1 MTGIAWRLGVDYGS
15 SHTVAVLSRPG
26 GETPRPLTFDGSPLL
41 SSAIYAEPDGTL
53 LTGQDAHAAAR
64 SEPARHEPHPKRQ
77 IDAGTL
83 LLGDRQV
90 PVTEAIAA
98 TLRRVAEE
106 AARVSGGAD
115 LDVVLTHPAGWG
127 PTRRATLRAA
137 AESAGFA
144 APAMLPEPVA
154 AASQALSGRD
164 KSGKPLLVYDLGGGT
179 FDVALVR
186 DTDEGV
192 EILAADGTPD
202 LGGQDLDALVVDLVR
217 RAVEER
223 DPPAWAR
230 LSTPATPADRR
241 HFRLLWDNARL
252 AKESLSRRSSATVA
266 VPLLEQEAHLT
277 REQFERSAAPVLAL
291 TVDQTLGLLRRA
303 ALSPADL
310 DGILLVGGA
319 TRTPLVATLLHRAMG
334 GPPTV
339 LEQPELIVAEGA
351 VHQMPSRPKAPATP
365 QEPPPPTTPK
375 ASTPDATPASTP
387 AFRTQGARG
396 PKLTGA
402 AVAAAALIGGI
413 WYATAHA
420 SALNATPPGAQ
431 AFGIALLVGAF
442 LVMIGDLARAGRP
455 DLLLIDGRGIH
466 MRRIRWGRGIQDLS
480 LPWPEISEV
489 LVAPPGLPLSL
500 VVRTHLGPR
509 DGAARTG
516 RPYRSDVNGYEL
528 CTLREVGASPV
539 QLRTAIAAHRPT

>member
-1 MTGIAWRLGVDYGS
+1 M
-15 SHTVAVLSRPG
+15 
-26 GETPRPLTFDGSPLL
+26 
-41 SSAIYAEPDGTL
+41 
-53 LTGQDAHAAAR
+53 
-64 SEPARHEPHPKRQ
+64 
-77 IDAGTL
+77 
-83 LLGDRQV
+83 

-303 ALSPADL
+303 ALSPPTWTASCWWAAPRAPHWWPRCCT
-310 DGILLVGGA
+310 GRWAARRRCWSSRSSSWPRVRY
-319 TRTPLVATLLHRAMG
+319 TRCPAAPRLPQPLRNPRRLPRRRHP
-334 GPPTV
+334 PPTR
-339 LEQPELIVAEGA
+339 
-351 VHQMPSRPKAPATP
+351 RPRPRPRSARKAPA
-365 QEPPPPTTPK
+365 
-375 ASTPDATPASTP
+375 
-387 AFRTQGARG
+387 AR
-396 PKLTGA
+396 
-402 AVAAAALIGGI
+402 
-413 WYATAHA
+413 
-420 SALNATPPGAQ
+420 S
-431 AFGIALLVGAF
+431 
-442 LVMIGDLARAGRP
+442 
-455 DLLLIDGRGIH
+455 
-466 MRRIRWGRGIQDLS
+466 
-480 LPWPEISEV
+480 
-489 LVAPPGLPLSL
+489 
-500 VVRTHLGPR
+500 
-509 DGAARTG
+509 
-516 RPYRSDVNGYEL
+516 
-528 CTLREVGASPV
+528 
-539 QLRTAIAAHRPT
+539 